1 MKNKKLILATIALS
15 CTCYLAIAQD
25 EKKSHTI
32 TAEVPAAKAEQEA
45 SQKAWQE
52 YMRPGPMHEMLAKS
66 NGDWQAEVKMWMTPG
81 ADPQVST
88 SHCTNTMILGGRY
101 QQSMHRGDMMGMP
114 FEGMSIVGYDNALK
128 MYISTWVDN
137 MGTGIMYMKGTYDE
151 KNQLLTSTGKMVD
164 AISGKEINVRQTVKF
179 VDDNTQVM
187 EMYDMRGPKE
197 FKTMEITFKR

>member
-1 MKNKKLILATIALS
+1 
-15 CTCYLAIAQD
+15 
-25 EKKSHTI
+25 
-32 TAEVPAAKAEQEA
+32 
-45 SQKAWQE
+45 
-52 YMRPGPMHEMLAKS
+52 
-66 NGDWQAEVKMWMTPG
+66 
-81 ADPQVST
+81 
-88 SHCTNTMILGGRY
+88 
-101 QQSMHRGDMMGMP
+101 MGMP
-114 FEGMSIVGYDNALK
+114 FEGISIVGYDNALK

-187 EMYDMRGPKE
+187 EMYDLRGPKE